1 MAEIREFLSIPEA
14 AALLGVSRI
23 AVFKKVKKGQLAA
36 IRIGR
41 NWAIA
46 ASALQNPAPLPL
58 FRPASAPVSP
68 KPPVPIPP
76 KAAAPLSPK
85 TTKRKSAAASRP
97 VPVFK
102 PVPEKD
108 SLDEM
113 GWD

>member
-1 MAEIREFLSIPEA
+1 MAENREFLSIPEA
-14 AALLGVSRI
+14 AALMGVSRI

-46 ASALQNPAPLPL
+46 AAALQSPAI
-58 FRPASAPVSP
+58 
-68 KPPVPIPP
+68 PPVPRSAAVPAP
-76 KAAAPLSPK
+76 RKAVKL
-85 TTKRKSAAASRP
+85 KSAAMPRP
-97 VPVFK
+97 VQIYK
-102 PVPEKD
+102 QAPEKD